1 MVRDLGRNLDKRVVL
16 EQVGQDALADKDIIE
31 MLGDPLVHLIRNS
44 MDHGVEGP
52 KERVAAGKPA
62 QATIVLRAA
71 QEPDAVLIDI
81 IDDGRGIDPVAI
93 KTLAYERGLITETQ
107 LESISDGDAVNLV
120 FLPGFSTADQISDV
134 SGRGVGMDAVRA
146 SVQAAGGTVRLT
158 STFGQGSQVRLRMPL
173 SMAVSQVMIVTVGG
187 QRFGVPIDVVTETVR
202 LPRGQVSKVEHQ
214 DVIVLRETMIPL
226 LDLAGALQMSDVAAD
241 EETVSI
247 IVIRPDGQDVG
258 LVVDTLH
265 EGAEVIVK
273 PLEGILADSA
283 QYCGTA
289 LMGDGSVLLVLDVKE
304 VLSGVCHV
312 H

>member
-1 MVRDLGRNLDKRVVL
+1 
-16 EQVGQDALADKDIIE
+16 
-31 MLGDPLVHLIRNS
+31 
-44 MDHGVEGP
+44 
-52 KERVAAGKPA
+52 
-62 QATIVLRAA
+62 
-71 QEPDAVLIDI
+71 
-81 IDDGRGIDPVAI
+81 
-93 KTLAYERGLITETQ
+93 
-107 LESISDGDAVNLV
+107 
-120 FLPGFSTADQISDV
+120 
-134 SGRGVGMDAVRA
+134 
-146 SVQAAGGTVRLT
+146 
-158 STFGQGSQVRLRMPL
+158 
-173 SMAVSQVMIVTVGG
+173 
-187 QRFGVPIDVVTETVR
+187 
-202 LPRGQVSKVEHQ
+202 
-214 DVIVLRETMIPL
+214 MIPL